1 MQAKLAK
8 PMKAERHSIMRKI
21 INGRKYKTKTAECVG
36 EMASTYNFND
46 GYYYWE
52 ELYRKRTGEFFLH
65 GAGNGLSPYAQS
77 VGMGSTSGENI
88 FPISEEDA
96 RKWGE
101 KYMSVGEYES
111 IFGEVEE

>member
-21 INGRKYKTKTAECVG
+21 INGRKYNTKTAECVG

>member
-1 MQAKLAK
+1 MFFIKRTYFCVQAKLAK

-21 INGRKYKTKTAECVG
+21 INGRKYDTETAECVG

-77 VGMGSTSGENI
+77 VGMGSTSGERCDT
-88 FPISEEDA
+88 FVT
-96 RKWGE
+96 E
-101 KYMSVGEYES
+101 KVTHKSANNRIG
-111 IFGEVEE
+111 I